1 MSSLAGCIKTLVPTK
16 RQKNIKNDLNA
27 LSIDLRKDTT
37 SKKESDLQAVIA
49 TIAELNEE
57 KETIRKAILAKL
69 KPQSKV
75 EESNGKEEKQEGRK
89 GLLSKDKTSTELA
102 QSSKEGV
109 LDSDKPT
116 QQMNTKENVELVN
129 TDEATRQDPENKPT
143 QQAVNNDE
151 LKLQAMKLNNRIEK
165 LYELLTCLG

>member
-37 SKKESDLQAVIA
+37 SKKESDLQAIIA

-57 KETIRKAILAKL
+57 KEAIRKAILAKL

-75 EESNGKEEKQEGRK
+75 EASNGKEERK
-89 GLLSKDKTSTELA
+89 GRQGLLNKDETSTELA
-102 QSSKEGV
+102 QSSKEEV
-109 LDSDKPT
+109 LDSDEPT
-116 QQMNTKENVELVN
+116 QQMNTKEDVELVN
-129 TDEATRQDPENKPT
+129 TDEATRQDPGNKPT

>member
-1 MSSLAGCIKTLVPTK
+1 MSSLAGCIKTFVPTK
-16 RQKNIKNDLNA
+16 RQKTIKNDLNA

-37 SKKESDLQAVIA
+37 SKKESDLQAIIA

-57 KETIRKAILAKL
+57 KEAIRKAILAKL
-69 KPQSKV
+69 KPQSNM
-75 EESNGKEEKQEGRK
+75 EASNGKEERK
-89 GLLSKDKTSTELA
+89 RRQGLLNKDETSTELA
-102 QSSKEGV
+102 QSSKEEV
-109 LDSDKPT
+109 LDSDEPT

-129 TDEATRQDPENKPT
+129 TDEATRQDPGNKPT
-143 QQAVNNDE
+143 QQTMNNDE